1 MKTALLLFFLLI
13 PIGFAIVMTGQ
24 TLPYFDFD
32 IRRGFLGTKSFKTV
46 GTPLFQGSFYLH
58 IGSAL
63 LVWIIGIVQLIP
75 FFINKRSFHR
85 SAGKAYVLL
94 ILLFAAPTGLGL
106 SLFANGGLSAK
117 IGFFLQSCVW
127 WAVTLKA
134 FTEIKNGNLRSHVR
148 WMLRSLAITYA
159 AFSLRTESYL
169 MMNFFGT
176 KPIETYLS
184 VVWLS
189 WVGNLLIMEALL
201 MYKLDNFFLHF
212 VQKRSR

>member
-1 MKTALLLFFLLI
+1 
-13 PIGFAIVMTGQ
+13 MTEQ
-24 TLPYFDFD
+24 TLPYFNFD
-32 IRRGFLGTKSFKTV
+32 LRHGFLGTKSFKTV
-46 GTPLFQGSFYLH
+46 GTPLFQWSFYIH
-58 IGSAL
+58 ISSSL
-63 LVWIIGIVQLIP
+63 LVWIIGIFQLIP
-75 FFINKRSFHR
+75 GLINNRLFHR
-85 SAGKAYVLL
+85 ISGKAYIFL
-94 ILLFAAPTGLGL
+94 ILFLAAPTGLGL

-117 IGFFLQSCVW
+117 VGFFLQSCVW
-127 WAVTLKA
+127 WVVTLKA
-134 FTEIKNGNLRSHVR
+134 FVEIKNGNVRPHVR

-169 MMNFFGT
+169 MLNFFGT

-189 WVGNLLIMEALL
+189 WVGNLLIMEVCL